1 MPFKGEKK
9 ASFFNTADGAA
20 RLKLKGDTKQT
31 QA

>member
-20 RLKLKGDTKQT
+20 RLKGDTKQT